1 MWGACFDQGQPHTGA
16 GEGPRLLREAGLLEC
31 LAQHGLDVEDHG
43 DEGRERGQEDTKET
57 RQRAVGQFSRVVHD
71 KELHTFTQ
79 RPSTLEMPFICLTAH
94 CRVQLSKVMWEGGE
108 DPGAGQAGAHSG
120 RRSQCGSGQSGG
132 QSGPL

>member
-43 DEGRERGQEDTKET
+43 DEGRVRGQEDTKET

-79 RPSTLEMPFICLTAH
+79 RP
-94 CRVQLSKVMWEGGE
+94 
-108 DPGAGQAGAHSG
+108 AGCIHY
-120 RRSQCGSGQSGG
+120 
-132 QSGPL
+132 